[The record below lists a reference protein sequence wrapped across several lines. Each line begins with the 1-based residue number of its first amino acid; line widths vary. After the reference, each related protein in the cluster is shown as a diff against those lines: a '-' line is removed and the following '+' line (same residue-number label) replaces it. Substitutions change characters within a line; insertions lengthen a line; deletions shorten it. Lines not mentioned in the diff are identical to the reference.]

1 MAEIYNDAAVRLA
14 PVTKKTAL
22 EMLHE
27 VEGLAPV
34 RGYRGLPRGDLEAV
48 ATIIHKLSQLA
59 FLVDTITDAEINPVI
74 IKKRGAVAVDGL
86 IVKKI
91 R

>member
-1 MAEIYNDAAVRLA
+1 MSEIYNDAAVRLA

-22 EMLHE
+22 EMINE
-27 VEGLAPV
+27 VKGLAPV
-34 RGYRGLPRGDLEAV
+34 RGYRGLPRGDLKAV

-74 IKKRGAVAVDGL
+74 IKKQGAVAVDGL
-86 IVKKI
+86 IIKT